1 MSLAVIT
8 ELSRK
13 YGTDPRFVLAGG
25 GNTSYK
31 DEKILYVKPSGV
43 RLADIRDEDFV
54 RLERA
59 KVREVFKVAP
69 PDNAERREALVKHL
83 MQAAACPGE
92 TGRPSV
98 EAPLHEALSATF
110 VVHLHPAAVNGMTCG
125 RHGREMAA
133 KLFPEALWVAFVDPG
148 FMLSITVQRAIAEYQ
163 ERHGRE
169 PSTIFLQNH
178 GVFVAADSAGGIDRE
193 YAKIMKTLSKA
204 YAEKGVATDLAR
216 TPRDAATVQATAPLL
231 RSRLGNDH
239 GRATVV
245 ALDAFTVADGP
256 LTPDHIVYAGS
267 YALTAEDPDA
277 AALAG
282 FCERHGLAPKVVSVP
297 GKAVFAAGPTLRD
310 ARTVAML
317 AWDAA
322 LVQQLAAAF
331 GGAEFLGE
339 RERRFIENW
348 EVESYRKKVA
358 AGSGLGRLHGRIAV
372 VTGGAQ
378 GFGLGIAEGLAA
390 NGATVAVADLNADGA
405 KAAAEGLCARFGA
418 DRAFAVQVNVA
429 DEPSVEAM
437 CAEIVQKCGGID
449 LFVANAGVLKA
460 GSVKDMARQD
470 WDFVTNVNYTG
481 FFLCVKHA
489 SRVMARQNAAGGG
502 WTDIVQ
508 VNSKSG
514 LQGSNRN
521 AAYAGGKFGGIGQ
534 AQSYALEL
542 VEDRIKVN
550 CVCPGNYFEGPLWSD
565 PEKGLFVQ
573 YLNSGKVPGATTID
587 EVRRAYEAKV
597 PMGRGCLPQDVVR
610 AILYC
615 VEQDYETGQAI
626 AVTGGQVMVH

>member
-13 YGTDPRFVLAGG
+13 YGADPRFVLAGG

-31 DEKILYVKPSGV
+31 DERILYVKPSGV

-54 RLERA
+54 RMERA
-59 KVREVFKVAP
+59 KVREVFKVTP
-69 PDNAERREALVKHL
+69 PDNADKREALIKHL
-83 MQAAACPGE
+83 MQGAVCPGE

-98 EAPLHEALSATF
+98 EAPLHEALSSMF

-133 KLFPEALWVAFVDPG
+133 KLFPEALWVEFVDPG
-148 FMLSITVQRAIAEYQ
+148 FMLSIAVQRAVVEY
-163 ERHGRE
+163 EEKHGRE
-169 PSTIFLQNH
+169 PSVIFLGNH

-193 YAKIMKTLSKA
+193 YAKIMKTLSKV
-204 YAEKGVATDLAR
+204 YAEKDVPTDLQRA
-216 TPRDAATVQATAPLL
+216 PRDAATVLALAPAL
-231 RSRLGNDH
+231 RSRLGGDG

-245 ALDAFTVADGP
+245 GMDAFAVAEGP

-267 YALTAEDPDA
+267 YALSTDVSDE
-277 AALAG
+277 AALAAYR
-282 FCERHGLAPKVVSVP
+282 EKHGLAPRVIAVP
-297 GKAVFAAGPTLRD
+297 GKAVFCAGPTLRD
-310 ARTVAML
+310 ARTVGML

-322 LVQQLAAAF
+322 LVQQLTAAF
-331 GGAEFLGE
+331 GGPEYLGE

-358 AGSGLGRLHGRIAV
+358 AGGGLGRLHGRVAV

-390 NGATVAVADLNADGA
+390 AGATVAVADLNADGA
-405 KAAAEGLCARFGA
+405 KTAAEGLCARFGA
-418 DRAFAVQVNVA
+418 DRAFPVAVNVS
-429 DEPSVEAM
+429 DEASVQAM
-437 CAEIVQKCGGID
+437 CEEITLKCGGMD
-449 LFVANAGVLKA
+449 LFIANAGVLKA
-460 GSVKDMARQD
+460 GSVKEMTKQD
-470 WDFVTNVNYTG
+470 WDLVTAVNYTG

-489 SRVMARQNAAGGG
+489 SRIMARQNVAGGG
-502 WTDIVQ
+502 WTDILQ
-508 VNSKSG
+508 INSKSG

-521 AAYAGGKFGGIGQ
+521 AAYAGGKFGGVGQ
-534 AQSYALEL
+534 TQSFAMEL

-550 CVCPGNYFEGPLWSD
+550 CICPGNYFEGPLWSD

-573 YLNSGKVPGATTID
+573 YLNSGKVPGAKTIED
-587 EVRRAYEAKV
+587 VRKAYESKV
-597 PMGRGCLPQDVVR
+597 LMGRGCLPGDVVR

-615 VEQDYETGQAI
+615 VEQEYETGQAI
-626 AVTGGQVMVH
+626 PVAGGQVMLH